1 MLRFEN
7 IKIYAVNPGPEN
19 PLADIGN
26 IGYIHA
32 GYTMSERAKE
42 HRPEHIGEGMIDSML
57 PYLQQD
63 GYDRR
68 LQKRS
73 FKAAVLENA
82 KLKAIFLPELGGRLW
97 SLYDKTAKRELLYK
111 NEKIYFGNLSLR
123 NAWFCGGVE
132 WNVGIKGHNP
142 LTCSPMFAATLEK
155 DGETGLRLY
164 EFERKREV
172 VYSLDIWL
180 PEDCDYLLVHPR
192 IENTE
197 EKDKYMYWWSNIAVP
212 ESEGMRI
219 CVPAENAY
227 VSLYGEKGYYLDYC
241 DMPFYGKTDITVP
254 EKSERS
260 YDFFY
265 KTEEGKDKYIFAA
278 DQHGYG
284 LLEFSE
290 DFLKGRK
297 LFVWG
302 QGNGG
307 KNWNEFLTGSKS
319 AYVEIQAGLAET
331 QLQHLVMKKNSVWEW
346 TEGYCALDIK
356 RMREKFGDFREDT
369 EKAIAAKIPSGAD
382 AELKRAYARY
392 EGAKAGKPE
401 CFGSGWGALKNLER
415 EAEGKEKIS
424 AYCEFPEETMGELQ
438 EPFGM
443 LLKSGEFPQPD
454 VREAPKAYCV
464 TEHME
469 KKAAKAA
476 EKKRN
481 WYLLYHYG
489 TMLYASGKKEEAK
502 KAWEESARTEEN
514 AWAYRN
520 LAMLYRN
527 EYKKRE
533 EAVQY
538 MKKAVALQEDC
549 GALWRDYAETLLKYG
564 MYEEWLAEESR
575 LPAKIAS
582 AGRMRLY
589 KAMCLVRTGRAEEA
603 AKIVNYGFEMADIKE
618 GEISVSALWYEI
630 YGAILSRK
638 CREKGKEEI
647 GRKVDKVYPLKKL
660 DFRMD

>member
-1 MLRFEN
+1 MLKFERITISAAN
-7 IKIYAVNPGPEN
+7 LGQEN

-26 IGYIHA
+26 ISYIHA
-32 GYTMSERAKE
+32 GYTMSEKAKE
-42 HRPEHIGEGMIDSML
+42 HRPEHLGEGMIDSML
-57 PYLQQD
+57 PYMQQD
-63 GYDRR
+63 GYDRK
-68 LQKRS
+68 LQKRV
-73 FKAAVLENA
+73 FKAAVLENE

-97 SLYDKTAKRELLYK
+97 SLYDKTTKRELLYK

-142 LTCSPMFAATLEK
+142 LTCSPMFAVTLEK

-164 EFERKREV
+164 EFERKREI

-180 PEDCDYLLVHPR
+180 PEKSDYLLVHPR

-197 EKDKYMYWWSNIAVP
+197 DKDKYMYWWSNIAVP
-212 ESEGMRI
+212 ETKGMRI
-219 CVPAENAY
+219 CVPAKKAY

-265 KTEEGKDKYIFAA
+265 NTEEGKGKYIFAA
-278 DQHGYG
+278 DENGYG

-290 DFLKGRK
+290 DVLKGRK

-307 KNWNEFLTGSKS
+307 KNWNEFLTGNKG
-319 AYVEIQAGLAET
+319 AYNEIQAGLAET

-346 TEGYCALDIK
+346 TEAFCSLDIG
-356 RMREKFGDFREDT
+356 RMRAKYEEFREDT
-369 EKAIAAKIPSGAD
+369 EKAIAAKITRGAD
-382 AELKRAYARY
+382 VELKRAYTRY
-392 EGAKAGKPE
+392 VGAKAGNTE

-415 EAEGKEKIS
+415 KLEGKEKIS
-424 AYCEFPEETMGELQ
+424 AYCEFPEETMGDLQ
-438 EPFGM
+438 EPFKRLM
-443 LLKSGEFPQPD
+443 KSGEFPQPD

-464 TEHME
+464 TEYLQ
-469 KKAAKAA
+469 KKAAEAK
-476 EKKRN
+476 EKKPN

-489 TMLYASGKKEEAK
+489 TMLYAAGKYEEAK
-502 KAWEESARTEEN
+502 KAWENSVETREN

-527 EYKKRE
+527 KYRDGTKAVEYIKR
-533 EAVQY
+533 
-538 MKKAVALQEDC
+538 AVALQ
-549 GALWRDYAETLLKYG
+549 GKSSALWLDYAETFIKYG
-564 MYEEWLAEESR
+564 LYEEWLAKERE
-575 LPAKIAS
+575 LPKEIAS
-582 AGRMRLY
+582 EGRMQLY
-589 KAMCLVRTGRAEEA
+589 KAMCLVRTGNAEEA
-603 AKIVNYGFEMADIKE
+603 AKIVNYDFEMADIKE

-630 YGAILSRK
+630 YGALLAKKFSLKESGEIFQAVDRK
-638 CREKGKEEI
+638 
-647 GRKVDKVYPLKKL
+647 YPLKKL
-660 DFRMD
+660 DFRMH